1 MNKTQL
7 RLLLDK
13 EGIKVSNTR
22 IGEVALSLGFGNH
35 IDYTYSDQESQQIL
49 VAIRQAY
56 RAKLRELKRPQH
68 PSAEQNTGDRPSQ
81 SSQLS
86 QTQAQ
91 AQEAAETLK
100 VALVNGH
107 QQRLVNLS
115 TALDKAEQRRGE
127 VLERLSDRMAYLQ
140 DENLFMNDLLRLTQ
154 KKLKGAQEQD
164 PEKEQVTATA
174 IDALV
179 EAFDAVGNWEVP
191 AIAPYTPAGALPM

>member
-1 MNKTQL
+1 MKRHQIRQILGREVCTDAQL
-7 RLLLDK
+7 RKAIAELHLPAEDDW
-13 EGIKVSNTR
+13 
-22 IGEVALSLGFGNH
+22 
-35 IDYTYSDQESQQIL
+35 DY
-49 VAIRQAY
+49 
-56 RAKLRELKRPQH
+56 
-68 PSAEQNTGDRPSQ
+68 GDRETQAIIQKFKARSPELPNLKNPGKQQSPVDIPSQ
-81 SSQLS
+81 TSQLS

-100 VALVNGH
+100 VALVTGH

-127 VLERLSDRMAYLQ
+127 VLDRMSDRMAYLQ

-154 KKLKGAQEQD
+154 KKLKGAQEQE
-164 PEKEQVTATA
+164 PEKQQVTATA

-179 EAFDAVGNWEVP
+179 EAFDAVGNWEIP

>member
-1 MNKTQL
+1 
-7 RLLLDK
+7 
-13 EGIKVSNTR
+13 
-22 IGEVALSLGFGNH
+22 VALSLGLGNH
-35 IDYTYSDQESQQIL
+35 VDYTYSDQESQQIL
-49 VAIRQAY
+49 TAIRQDY
-56 RAKLRELKRPQH
+56 RAKVQYLKRPQH

-86 QTQAQ
+86 QTQQQ

-100 VALVNGH
+100 VALVTGH

-115 TALDKAEQRRGE
+115 TALDKAETRRDE

-154 KKLKGAQEQD
+154 KKLKGAQEKE
-164 PEKEQVTATA
+164 PEKQQVTVTA

-179 EAFDAVGNWEVP
+179 EAFDAVGNWELP
-191 AIAPYTPAGALPM
+191 AIAPHTIAGALPM